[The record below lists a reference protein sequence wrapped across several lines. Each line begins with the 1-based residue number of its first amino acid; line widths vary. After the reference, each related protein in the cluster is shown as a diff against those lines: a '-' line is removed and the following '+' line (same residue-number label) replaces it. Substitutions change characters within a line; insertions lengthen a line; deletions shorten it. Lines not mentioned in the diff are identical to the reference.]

1 MGRCK
6 CDGKPTRCI
15 LGSFVEIGPVCLS
28 NIAVLKI
35 AVSVSSSF
43 LFVSCSVL
51 VGVFNRAALLIFS
64 LFEVR
69 WYCKYELECNTMC
82 NFECIVYLLVF
93 LSSVDVGVGVGF
105 SPWNVWLRVESE
117 E

>member
-1 MGRCK
+1 MRWQAH
-6 CDGKPTRCI
+6 TLH
-15 LGSFVEIGPVCLS
+15 LGLLVEIGPVCLS

-35 AVSVSSSF
+35 AVSVFSSF
-43 LFVSCSVL
+43 LFVYRSGF
-51 VGVFNRAALLIFS
+51 VGIFNWAALLTFL

-82 NFECIVYLLVF
+82 DFESIVYLFVF
-93 LSSVDVGVGVGF
+93 LSSVDVGVRVGF

-117 E
+117 K